1 MPQIKKKMLTKQAK
15 VIGAYNFDTSLA
27 QLAEIVAGLIEQY
40 GPDAELDYGQHS
52 SYSDSYSYAVLVQE
66 EESDEEFAKRVEEL
80 TAHQKAVDDRD
91 RALYVKLREKF
102 GDK

>member
-1 MPQIKKKMLTKQAK
+1 MSQIKKKMLTRQAE
-15 VIGAYNFDTSLA
+15 VIGAYDFDTSLA
-27 QLAEIVAGLIEQY
+27 RLSELVAGLIEQY
-40 GPDAELDYGQHS
+40 GPDARLDYGQHT

-80 TAHQKAVDDRD
+80 AAHQKLNDDKE

-102 GDK
+102 GDE